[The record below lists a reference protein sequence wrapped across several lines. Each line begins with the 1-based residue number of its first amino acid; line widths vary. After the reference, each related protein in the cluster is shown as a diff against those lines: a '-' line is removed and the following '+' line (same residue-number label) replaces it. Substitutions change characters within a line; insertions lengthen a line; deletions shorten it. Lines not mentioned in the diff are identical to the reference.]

1 MHNYTQ
7 LDYTMAYLKHNDINK
22 ISLNT
27 LFQIL
32 DVLTTNKDLFL
43 KYYREKDSKVLNRLW
58 FLISL
63 VSGAIIFKY
72 SKIMG
77 ISVGV
82 LLAYSPYFA
91 LSKIGMIEYN
101 NLIEELNNTIDEK
114 CETLNRRKI

>member
-72 SKIMG
+72 SKIMEK
-77 ISVGV
+77 VGNN
-82 LLAYSPYFA
+82 
-91 LSKIGMIEYN
+91 YN
-101 NLIEELNNTIDEK
+101 I
-114 CETLNRRKI
+114 